1 MQAAPSG
8 ISHFNGFSPGAF
20 ELLRELALNNNRSWF
35 DAHRPALEEL
45 LVRPSLALIEDLGAM
60 LRRRVSPGLRA
71 EPQVGGSLLRL
82 RRDARFARAA
92 PFRAHLELW
101 FWEGG
106 GSSSQHPGCCLRLT
120 PDRLVLGG
128 GITTF
133 RSDML
138 RRYRSAVDEPGSG
151 RELAA
156 LLHRL
161 TRRGWSVDGPA
172 LRRVPRPY
180 GADHAR
186 PDLLRRL
193 GLKVERP
200 EPMPEAVFNAELPA
214 LVASG
219 LAQLAPLHHWLTQF
233 G

>member
-1 MQAAPSG
+1 MQAAPAG
-8 ISHFNGFSPGAF
+8 INHFKGFSSGAF

-82 RRDARFARAA
+82 SRDARFARGA
-92 PFRAHLELW
+92 PFRTHLELW

-133 RSDML
+133 RTDML

-172 LRRVPRPY
+172 LGRVPRPY

-193 GLKVERP
+193 GLKVGRA
-200 EPMPEAVFNAELPA
+200 EPMPEAVFNAELPVLA
-214 LVASG
+214 ASG
-219 LAQLAPLHHWLTQF
+219 LAQLAPLHRWLTQLE
-233 G
+233 